1 LSNLHAAMRRRLN
14 RPLTHK
20 KTRERGA
27 FFLHSQ
33 QQRNEQSAAASI
45 ADETDHT
52 RSSLDWLHRVE
63 VTIVMAMTVGKW
75 LMAEA
80 VTVMAVV
87 ERLIVEAVMAM
98 AIAKRFITEVI
109 ADAGSKQWIVAL
121 VLIRLSGHQ
130 LPLTQFL
137 GFEEAL
143 VLLVPGHLLLPQL
156 LVVAVFLQQAIQIA
170 PRFRDILIRRCGDGF
185 YCAYHSRGAWRVL
198 INNDLPCILAF
209 VYIGQPR

>member
-1 LSNLHAAMRRRLN
+1 MRRRLN

-33 QQRNEQSAAASI
+33 QQPNEQSAAASI
-45 ADETDHT
+45 ADETDHA

-63 VTIVMAMTVGKW
+63 VTIVMAMTVGKR

-80 VTVMAVV
+80 VTVMAV
-87 ERLIVEAVMAM
+87 
-98 AIAKRFITEVI
+98 AKRFITEVI
-109 ADAGSKQWIVAL
+109 TEAGSKQWIVAL

-170 PRFRDILIRRCGDGF
+170 PRFRDIFIRRCGDGF

-198 INNDLPCILAF
+198 VNNDLPRILAF